1 MKKELLKAVILEL
14 AKLFTPI
21 AWIAHFCHMNEV
33 QYTGSL
39 DFIFYGIGLNLKDRI
54 KVERWLLAKLDN
66 YYWINFV
73 LNKKNMPYY

>member
-33 QYTGSL
+33 HYTGSL

-54 KVERWLLAKLDN
+54 KVERWLLAKL
-66 YYWINFV
+66 WQHLELVHTCAHFRK
-73 LNKKNMPYY
+73 L